1 MSDEAGG
8 TGARWWALLWR
19 IAVSML
25 IGFACAAALG
35 RILQPFLFAIIA
47 AAAIGGGAG
56 VLLADRRLVRL
67 WAVPTHEGRILVR
80 ILAGS
85 TVLFATAF
93 ALAFGP
99 LNVDRSFSVWMLK
112 RISDTPGQTPAQ
124 VKDRLSEFFSPE
136 SGEVQRRID
145 EQVLLGNLEVRR
157 GSVELTNSGRRVV
170 WANEALSR
178 IFGLN
183 PRYAQGQ
190 DLSDVP

>member
-1 MSDEAGG
+1 MRDEAVGG
-8 TGARWWALLWR
+8 GARWWTLLWR
-19 IAVSML
+19 IAMSVL
-25 IGFACAAALG
+25 IGFAFAAALG
-35 RILQPFLFAIIA
+35 RIVQPFLFAVIA

-56 VLLADRRLVRL
+56 VLLAGRRLARY
-67 WAVPTHEGRILVR
+67 WGVPSRQGGILIRILV
-80 ILAGS
+80 GT

-93 ALAFGP
+93 ALTFGP

-112 RISDTPGQTPAQ
+112 RISDTPGQTPTE
-124 VKDRLSEFFSPE
+124 VKERLSEFFSSE
-136 SGEVQRRID
+136 SGEIQRRID
-145 EQVLLGNLEVRR
+145 EQVLLGNLEVRG